1 MRKQRQGFMKCWNST
16 HHTVSQKKEEKK
28 ITAMLNEKMKN
39 SRMLWKRYRKCSL
52 PEGKKALVVLAAWKS
67 KKIWRRRRER
77 WRGNYFPFN
86 CQALFL
92 AHQIPAI
99 TNVKV
104 LSWVIMSQTCCQC
117 PQESLLF
124 KALQFTSKFIA
135 QEKTN
140 ICLIQIGMSLYIQ

>member
-16 HHTVSQKKEEKK
+16 HHTVSQKKRKK

-39 SRMLWKRYRKCSL
+39 SRMLWKTYRKCSL
-52 PEGKKALVVLAAWKS
+52 PEGEKSPCSLGCMKKQ
-67 KKIWRRRRER
+67 KIWRRRREW
-77 WRGNYFPFN
+77 WRGNHFPFN